1 MYKWKEYFRDQCHIA
16 STAHVQRCA
25 ALYYTVLS
33 SAKDAKPTPRSL
45 EKQNPN
51 LSFSVPSIKWD
62 VGYALGTS
70 MSKSISTHGTWSKR
84 LEADGRGS

>member
-1 MYKWKEYFRDQCHIA
+1 MSVINIISRRLHM
-16 STAHVQRCA
+16 SNA

-45 EKQNPN
+45 EKQDPN
-51 LSFSVPSIKWD
+51 LSFSVPSVKWD

-70 MSKSISTHGTWSKR
+70 MSKSLSTRVTWSKR
-84 LEADGRGS
+84 LDADGRGS